1 MVLALRLI
9 RKQPIEMAATCRSA
23 AESARDAAFPRA
35 ARGRFRKGGHSRRKA
50 AVMVLALPLI
60 RKQPIDMAATC
71 RSAAESARDAA
82 FPRAQRGAVPAR
94 AAIPAERRP

>member
-35 ARGRFRKGGHSRRKA
+35 
-50 AVMVLALPLI
+50 
-60 RKQPIDMAATC
+60 
-71 RSAAESARDAA
+71 
-82 FPRAQRGAVPAR
+82 QRGAVSAR